1 MIQRNGKVI
10 LWAPAIVPKR
20 LIPAFATRD
29 HNDVRKVV
37 VIGAGPAAL
46 GAIESLRL
54 NGYTGEIIMVTKG
67 SKMPYDKTKLTK
79 SFKNLNYDNLTLRD
93 EDWFEAQGVNF
104 LLGREVTFI
113 DKTVTKQS
121 E

>member
-1 MIQRNGKVI
+1 MWEKRKTNTIIQDLFLILKYQRNGKVI

-29 HNDVRKVV
+29 HNDVRKVL
-37 VIGAGPAAL
+37 VIGSGPAAL

-54 NGYTGEIIMVTKG
+54 NGFTGEIIMVSKG
-67 SKMPYDKTKLTK
+67 TKMPYDKTKLTK

-93 EDWFEAQGVNF
+93 EDWF
-104 LLGREVTFI
+104 
-113 DKTVTKQS
+113 DS
-121 E
+121 

>member
-1 MIQRNGKVI
+1 LFIYIFVAQRNGKVI

-29 HNDVRKVV
+29 YNDVRKVV
-37 VIGAGPAAL
+37 VIGSGPAAL

-54 NGYTGEIIMVTKG
+54 NGFTGEIIMVSKG
-67 SKMPYDKTKLTK
+67 TKMPYDKTKLTK

-93 EDWFEAQGVNF
+93 EDWFEA
-104 LLGREVTFI
+104 
-113 DKTVTKQS
+113 
-121 E
+121 